1 MNIYKDI
8 LKKNLGKLLNLYDMD
23 PSSPTLGYG
32 DRSYWGWKTSDYANA
47 TLQGGV
53 HSLAI
58 ALKLNLYENKEV
70 LLLTIDQA
78 INAIPS
84 IQDTKGGLQEA
95 YPLEHSFC
103 VTALVAFDV
112 LSAVQLLDLE
122 QAKKD
127 EYLSIVEPLIEFISK
142 YDEEHA
148 IISNHLATAVAA
160 IALWNKTAKKK
171 NNRDKELLQVIY
183 NHQSKEGWH
192 KEYEGA
198 DQGYQTLC
206 IYYLS
211 AAYIATKDNILKD
224 SIAHSLSFLKYY
236 IHPDNT
242 VGGLYGSRNTEVY
255 YPGGVV
261 ALSNV
266 LEDANIFANAM
277 KDGITQ
283 ESHLLPENIDAGNY
297 IPLLNSYAFAALHY
311 EETNNNNEVPC
322 KTVFEKD
329 FSDAGIFVKSTNSYY
344 SIVNYKK
351 GGTIKV
357 FNKTSNQLDIEDG
370 GLLAI
375 DNRGRTS
382 STQQYD
388 SSIDFSKKEITAN
401 FYLIDKSSLTPIKM
415 ILLRLLS
422 LTVFKSIGLGNS
434 FKKMVVKKL
443 MTGKNKTKGKAV
455 RKFHFTENKI
465 QISESIIS
473 GEHFKSVNHA
483 GKFKAIHMASSGYYT
498 KQTIPNTQASDLVE
512 YNRI

>member
-8 LKKNLGKLLNLYDMD
+8 LKSNLGKLLNLYDMD
-23 PSSPTLGYG
+23 SSSPTLGYG
-32 DRSYWGWKTSDYANA
+32 DRSYWGWKTSDFANA
-47 TLQGGV
+47 TMQGGV

-58 ALKLNLYENKEV
+58 ALKLNLCEDKD
-70 LLLTIDQA
+70 LITRTIDQA
-78 INAIPS
+78 IRAIPS
-84 IQDTKGGLQEA
+84 IQDNKGGLQEA

-103 VTALVAFDV
+103 VTALVAYDV
-112 LSAVQLLDLE
+112 LSAIQLLELE
-122 QAKKD
+122 DTKKM

-160 IALWNKTAKKK
+160 IALWNITAKKQ
-171 NNRDKELLQVIY
+171 NHRDKELLQIIY
-183 NHQSKEGWH
+183 HHQSEEGWH

-211 AAYIATKDNILKD
+211 AAFLVTKDNTLKD

-242 VGGLYGSRNTEVY
+242 IGGLYGSRNTEVY
-255 YPGGVV
+255 YPGGMV
-261 ALSNV
+261 ALSNIF
-266 LEDANIFANAM
+266 EDAKLFAKAM
-277 KDGITQ
+277 KDGIAN
-283 ESHLLPENIDAGNY
+283 EAHLLPQDIDAGNY

-311 EETNNNNEVPC
+311 EESSTNSEPPY

-329 FSDAGIFVKSTNSYY
+329 FSNAGIFLKSTNSYFA
-344 SIVNYKK
+344 IVNYKK

-357 FNKTSNQLDIEDG
+357 FDKTSNQLDLEDG

-375 DNRGRTS
+375 DNRGRKY
-382 STQQYD
+382 STQQFD
-388 SSIDFSKKEITAN
+388 SSIDFNEREIIAS
-401 FYLIDKSSLTPIKM
+401 FYLMDKSSLTPMKM
-415 ILLRLLS
+415 ILLRFLS

-443 MTGKNKTKGKAV
+443 MTGKNKSKAKAI
-455 RKFHFTENKI
+455 RKFHFTDSKI
-465 QISESIIS
+465 QISESIAS
-473 GEHFKSVNHA
+473 GYHFKSVDHA

-498 KQTIPNTQASDLVE
+498 KQTISNKRPSKLVE
-512 YNRI
+512 FDT